1 MNEAVRAYIYRI
13 LLAIQPIVVA
23 YSVVTEEQAVLWV
36 GLGSAVL
43 SAGLATLNTS
53 TDSRNP

>member
-1 MNEAVRAYIYRI
+1 MRESTRAYIYRI

-36 GLGSAVL
+36 GLGSAVIG
-43 SAGLATLNTS
+43 AGLATLNTS